1 MGYYQRQILERLEHI
16 SGEGRARNPLKQENK
31 SSSLHPYSFYGDITE
46 WKSLDQVRDTIITRF
61 KRLKIYNILLNNI
74 PSKLLTYVE

>member
-1 MGYYQRQILERLEHI
+1 MGYYQRQILERMEHI

-46 WKSLDQVRDTIITRF
+46 WKSLDQVRDRIITGSDTKKQRS
-61 KRLKIYNILLNNI
+61 L
-74 PSKLLTYVE
+74 